1 MTKNIP
7 VVALRLEIFKGV
19 LESAMIDM
27 AKCTSIVPSL
37 QGGKCLKA
45 ASLQWYKEASFDS
58 QSLDNVY
65 EMFHSISPGTI
76 YARSSVNLDADPG
89 RSPIILQS

>member
-1 MTKNIP
+1 MTMNIP

-27 AKCTSIVPSL
+27 AKCTSLVPSL

-45 ASLQWYKEASFDS
+45 ASLQFGMLPVQESGALRSVYSHLIY
-58 QSLDNVY
+58 LDCCV
-65 EMFHSISPGTI
+65 FVFLLS
-76 YARSSVNLDADPG
+76 
-89 RSPIILQS
+89 